1 MATLYFLLF
10 SEGLTDVVVYTNPDD
25 PSKRNRGFA
34 FLEFDSHKSAA
45 NARRRLGSV
54 RIFGV
59 EIVVNWAEPQEEPDE
74 EIMSKVR
81 VTRGH
86 VFC

>member
-10 SEGLTDVVVYTNPDD
+10 SEGLTDVIVYTNPDD